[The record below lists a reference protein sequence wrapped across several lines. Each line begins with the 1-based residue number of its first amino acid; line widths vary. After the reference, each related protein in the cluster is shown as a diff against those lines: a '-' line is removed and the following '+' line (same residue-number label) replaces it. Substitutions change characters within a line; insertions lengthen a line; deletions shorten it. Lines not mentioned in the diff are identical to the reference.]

1 VKKQSI
7 LMLLSIFLF
16 TFFSGCS
23 YVDID
28 NNLQTRIHQINSKEA
43 SSAPDGRAYVED
55 SSLSENYIDLKGIGG
70 AFSAYKNYSVINMNG
85 AEIATI
91 EKGEEGVTYT
101 LKSVQLFDSIYTSDV
116 DMYGCQI
123 DDVEFLEST
132 PFILVEIEASYIA
145 PSDKKKE
152 IVADANE
159 ISGMAVESQPGKQLP
174 EGMFPTVA
182 YFSLRPPKD
191 DSVLDYQ
198 HNFFSYRIKDGE
210 PVKFQIGLF
219 CGQSYIDNKN
229 VYLEVNASPSI
240 KDKVTGDTTRK
251 LFVLFP
257 ESEE

>member
-1 VKKQSI
+1 MV
-7 LMLLSIFLF
+7 
-16 TFFSGCS
+16 
-23 YVDID
+23 
-28 NNLQTRIHQINSKEA
+28 
-43 SSAPDGRAYVED
+43 
-55 SSLSENYIDLKGIGG
+55 
-70 AFSAYKNYSVINMNG
+70 
-85 AEIATI
+85 
-91 EKGEEGVTYT
+91 
-101 LKSVQLFDSIYTSDV
+101 
-116 DMYGCQI
+116 
-123 DDVEFLEST
+123 
-132 PFILVEIEASYIA
+132 
-145 PSDKKKE
+145 
-152 IVADANE
+152 
-159 ISGMAVESQPGKQLP
+159 KQLP